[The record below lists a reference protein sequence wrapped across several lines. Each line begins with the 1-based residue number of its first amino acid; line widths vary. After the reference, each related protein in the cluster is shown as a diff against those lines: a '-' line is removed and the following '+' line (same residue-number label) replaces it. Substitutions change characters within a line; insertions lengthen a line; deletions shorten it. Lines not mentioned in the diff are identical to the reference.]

1 MAGLREG
8 VIIDVPRWQI
18 PVHVQHN
25 LVTQPELAVS
35 IKFSTDDVKEMP
47 NEQFLVFEKVF
58 EPLFTAEFR
67 QMSKDWFNLT
77 QIEIDKFE
85 NEMKK
90 QFPIDPTT
98 NKLRANADEN
108 VKHRVETLVAQMNA
122 KLQRLCLKWQE
133 IAGRIAEAAYKKA
146 YEASIVAMKGKI
158 TKAKAKI
165 AVKVAFVVLLTLTAA
180 ALSIFLGVATIPA
193 GVAIGGVVLA
203 AMMTGV
209 DAIKKS
215 VSEVIKNYDA
225 MGKAMTAIEKDTL
238 KIKEANDAI
247 LKAKR
252 KTAGTFDQIKAFTSY
267 MSADLNSLNKH
278 VTELDKF
285 IAVTQDKSLTLCK
298 ELRELADKLASAKKD
313 SAEAEKLEKKALS
326 TQRSIEDLIQVL
338 HQVKIVK
345 RAAAEAVE
353 AAKKYDNEETFKQMP
368 KIRVAIN
375 AIKKASELG
384 KKISGPISEIVSGI
398 KTLTTAKA

>member
-25 LVTQPELAVS
+25 LVSKPELAVS

-77 QIEIDKFE
+77 QVEIDKFE
-85 NEMKK
+85 TEMKK

-98 NKLRANADEN
+98 NKLRPNADEN

-180 ALSIFLGVATIPA
+180 ALSIFLGVATVPA

-203 AMMTGV
+203 AMMTGA

-225 MGKAMTAIEKDTL
+225 MGKAIMAIEKDTL

-247 LKAKR
+247 LKASK
-252 KTAGTFDQIKAFTSY
+252 KTAGTFDRIKAFTSY

-278 VTELDKF
+278 ITELDKF
-285 IAVTQDKSLTLCK
+285 IAITQDKTLTLAK
-298 ELRELADKLASAKKD
+298 QLRELADKLDDVKKG
-313 SAEAEKLEKKALS
+313 SAEAEKLEKKVLS
-326 TQRSIEDLIQVL
+326 TQRSIDDSLELLQHVD
-338 HQVKIVK
+338 KVK
-345 RAAAEAVE
+345 RAAAEVIE
-353 AAKKYDNEETFKQMP
+353 ATKKYDHEAAFKQMP

-375 AIKKASELG
+375 AIKSASELG

>member
-1 MAGLREG
+1 MAGLKEG
-8 VIIDVPRWQI
+8 FVIDVPEWKI
-18 PVHVQHN
+18 PVIVRKG
-25 LVTQPELAVS
+25 LLTQPEIEVS
-35 IKFSTDDVKEMP
+35 IKFTTADIKEMP
-47 NEQFLVFEKVF
+47 DEQFKVFEKTF
-58 EPLFTAEFR
+58 DPLFNAAFKK
-67 QMSKDWFNLT
+67 MSHEWFANTQAAIDRTETMLMKD
-77 QIEIDKFE
+77 
-85 NEMKK
+85 
-90 QFPIDPTT
+90 FPIDPATSEFKPGT
-98 NKLRANADEN
+98 PMPVVREAMRLIDQANAS
-108 VKHRVETLVAQMNA
+108 
-122 KLQRLCLKWQE
+122 LQRLCRKWQE
-133 IAGRIAEAAYKKA
+133 EAGRIAEWAYNKA
-146 YEASIVAMKGKI
+146 YEASIVAMKGKV

-180 ALSIFLGVATIPA
+180 ALTITLGVATVPA

-326 TQRSIEDLIQVL
+326 TERSIEDLIQVL

-398 KTLTTAKA
+398 KTLTTAKN